1 MQLSWRSCRCRLFAP
16 MRLRLLVQTSQAKRA
31 RFDYDR
37 GPGAAVLSDSP
48 GEFRV
53 NNPFQKPTDL
63 GSPTTTRVIR
73 TRLHGVDLL
82 FNSRLNKGT
91 AFTEAERDVFGL
103 HGLLPPHVGTL
114 EDQRLRRKRVLDS
127 RDTPFGKYSN
137 MRDLQD
143 NNETA
148 FYSMIEHYTEELLPI
163 VYTPAVGEGC
173 QRFSEIWRRP
183 RGLFISYPN
192 RERIDQ
198 ILAEK
203 RYDDVRCIVVS
214 DGERILGLGDQGA
227 GGMGIPIG
235 KMALYTALGGIPP
248 EHCLPILLD
257 AGTDNEKL
265 LHDPIY
271 IGWQHQ
277 RVRGQEYDDFVE
289 AFVRAV
295 ERRWPHILLQ
305 WEDFAGTN
313 AARLLERYR
322 DRLCTF
328 NDDIQGTAA
337 VTTATL
343 LAAANATGIP
353 ISQQTIAMFGA
364 GSAGIG
370 IIDLI
375 VAAMK
380 EQGLSD
386 EQARNRIYAF
396 NRYGLLVEGA
406 RGIKESQRQLVRKRA
421 DIEGWK
427 LEGGEDVS
435 LLDVVRNA
443 KVTVLAGV
451 SAQAGAFTE
460 EVVREM
466 ARHTE
471 TPIIFP
477 LSNPTSKAEASPAE
491 ILRWTQGRA
500 LVGTGSPFPPVEVD
514 GRTMRVSQVNNSFIF
529 PGLALGILVS
539 QARRVTDGMIMAAA
553 RSLAGLSPSREDK
566 SAPLLPAIGE
576 SRRVAMV
583 VSEAVARQAIAEGVA
598 EIEEEAGLPERIR
611 EYVWNP
617 VYVPYER
624 IERGRST
631 DVP

>member
-1 MQLSWRSCRCRLFAP
+1 M
-16 MRLRLLVQTSQAKRA
+16 
-31 RFDYDR
+31 
-37 GPGAAVLSDSP
+37 
-48 GEFRV
+48 
-53 NNPFQKPTDL
+53 
-63 GSPTTTRVIR
+63 
-73 TRLHGVDLL
+73 
-82 FNSRLNKGT
+82 
-91 AFTEAERDVFGL
+91 
-103 HGLLPPHVGTL
+103 
-114 EDQRLRRKRVLDS
+114 
-127 RDTPFGKYSN
+127 
-137 MRDLQD
+137 
-143 NNETA
+143 
-148 FYSMIEHYTEELLPI
+148 
-163 VYTPAVGEGC
+163 
-173 QRFSEIWRRP
+173 
-183 RGLFISYPN
+183 
-192 RERIDQ
+192 
-198 ILAEK
+198 
-203 RYDDVRCIVVS
+203 
-214 DGERILGLGDQGA
+214 
-227 GGMGIPIG
+227 
-235 KMALYTALGGIPP
+235 
-248 EHCLPILLD
+248 
-257 AGTDNEKL
+257 
-265 LHDPIY
+265 
-271 IGWQHQ
+271 
-277 RVRGQEYDDFVE
+277 
-289 AFVRAV
+289 
-295 ERRWPHILLQ
+295 
-305 WEDFAGTN
+305 
-313 AARLLERYR
+313 
-322 DRLCTF
+322 
-328 NDDIQGTAA
+328 
-337 VTTATL
+337 TTATL
-343 LAAANATGIP
+343 LAAANATGVP

-370 IIDLI
+370 IIELL

>member
-1 MQLSWRSCRCRLFAP
+1 
-16 MRLRLLVQTSQAKRA
+16 
-31 RFDYDR
+31 
-37 GPGAAVLSDSP
+37 VLSDSP

-576 SRRVAMV
+576 SRKVAIV